1 MIVTLQKRLKTMA
14 HRSSKTYLRG
24 GARTTTTA
32 KKERR
37 MIAFLKTA
45 TAPAAIFAAAIT
57 FGAMTASEASAGEFC
72 RQDVTGHMTGCGY
85 SSMEQC
91 QAASAGVGGDCF
103 RDPNLSNSANNDSG
117 NALAYQP
124 KSSRTRKGSPA
135 AGPTTNTN
143 Q

>member
-1 MIVTLQKRLKTMA
+1 MREFLK
-14 HRSSKTYLRG
+14 
-24 GARTTTTA
+24 TTTA
-32 KKERR
+32 
-37 MIAFLKTA
+37 TA
-45 TAPAAIFAAAIT
+45 AVAAAAIA
-57 FGAMTASEASAGEFC
+57 FGAMMASDASAGEFC

-91 QAASAGVGGDCF
+91 QAASSGVGGDCF
-103 RDPNLSNSANNDSG
+103 RDPNLGNSASNNSG

-135 AGPTTNTN
+135 AGSAANTN